1 MPVELSGDTGSS
13 ARKMST
19 GPPVAVVLLACL
31 VVQIGFGGYGI
42 GARQALSASDFAR
55 RC

>member
-1 MPVELSGDTGSS
+1 
-13 ARKMST
+13 MST

-42 GARQALSASDFAR
+42 GASPTVRSVRLSLPSLSSDFAR

>member
-1 MPVELSGDTGSS
+1 
-13 ARKMST
+13 MST

-42 GARQALSASDFAR
+42 GVCQPPARALLSLPSLSASDFAR

>member
-1 MPVELSGDTGSS
+1 
-13 ARKMST
+13 MST

-42 GARQALSASDFAR
+42 GTRQPPAPCGSLSHRSASDFAR